1 MDGLM
6 RSLRS
11 AETREG
17 PFFVGGGEPAVSDD
31 VGDQDRRK
39 LPFELLRGHGGPLRL
54 TKWRFITN
62 LDCPGSRGSDGADL
76 SH

>member
-11 AETREG
+11 AETRKG

-31 VGDQDRRK
+31 VGDQDRLK
-39 LPFELLRGHGGPLRL
+39 LPFESLHAM
-54 TKWRFITN
+54 
-62 LDCPGSRGSDGADL
+62 GAL
-76 SH
+76 SGWPNGALSQI